1 IHREEL
7 RGDLLGGRDK
17 VTAFA
22 GHVKMREDYVRH
34 TVDLIASQR
43 TPVLLLTFHLPWG
56 FLGLGLVLLALALLL
71 EARGRRAARPGAA
84 AGHSLSRALVC
95 RVGSAG
101 AGSSGHGCFGYL
113 PRSSA
118 RTPR

>member
-1 IHREEL
+1 M
-7 RGDLLGGRDK
+7 
-17 VTAFA
+17 TAFA

-84 AGHSLSRALVC
+84 AGSRAEP
-95 RVGSAG
+95 RVTA
-101 AGSSGHGCFGYL
+101 
-113 PRSSA
+113 
-118 RTPR
+118 